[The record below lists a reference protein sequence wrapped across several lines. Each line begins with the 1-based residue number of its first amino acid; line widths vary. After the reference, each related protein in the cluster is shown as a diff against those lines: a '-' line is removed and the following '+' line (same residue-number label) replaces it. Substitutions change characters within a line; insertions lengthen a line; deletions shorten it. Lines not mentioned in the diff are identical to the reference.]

1 MVQWLRVYAPNAQGL
16 GSIPGQGTRS
26 HMLQSGPS
34 PGKKKMKLPYGPR
47 IPLLGTYPD
56 KTVIQKD
63 TRTPMFTAALF
74 ITANMRKQPK
84 RPSTS
89 EQVNSV
95 AHTRRGLPLSH
106 GRECDSAICSN
117 VGGPRDYHTKRRKS
131 DRARQMPCDITGMQ
145 NLKYGTNELSC
156 KTQRDSQLQGTKL
169 WLPRGGGWGGAKRE

>member
-1 MVQWLRVYAPNAQGL
+1 MLPMPRAWVLSLARELDPTCCNQDPAQA
-16 GSIPGQGTRS
+16 
-26 HMLQSGPS
+26 
-34 PGKKKMKLPYGPR
+34 KKKMKLPYGLR

-95 AHTRRGLPLSH
+95 AHTRRGLPLSQ
-106 GRECDSAICSN
+106 GRECDSATCSN
-117 VGGPRDYHTKRRKS
+117 VGGPRDHHTKRGKS
-131 DRARQMPCDITGMQ
+131 DRCTVQLCITS
-145 NLKYGTNELSC
+145 T
-156 KTQRDSQLQGTKL
+156 
-169 WLPRGGGWGGAKRE
+169 